1 MAEEVDVEVK
11 VETKEVSA
19 LMKLLDKVGDKVKS
33 VFSGFGKALENVGN
47 KFRELPGPIGDMAGG
62 VLDLGK
68 SIIFL

>member
-1 MAEEVDVEVK
+1 MAEEIDVEVK

-47 KFRELPGPIGDMAGG
+47 KFMFTNFTN
-62 VLDLGK
+62 
-68 SIIFL
+68 IFNRCNIR